1 MPVSASIFE
10 ISSLVEAFSTS
21 TPKSSSAAYF
31 RLFGRG
37 SNFLQLFLSSLTAC
51 AGRIT
56 KQLRRV
62 LEAFLIRRRVVLE
75 VKHPLATLD
84 GRGVQAGFQ
93 DRDGESMT
101 LTSCPLNIDGPLTI
115 DGEATILG
123 LEHPVAVVV
132 ERQVDVL
139 DADGPSA
146 LSM

>member
-1 MPVSASIFE
+1 MARAIAES
-10 ISSLVEAFSTS
+10 
-21 TPKSSSAAYF
+21 
-31 RLFGRG
+31 
-37 SNFLQLFLSSLTAC
+37 
-51 AGRIT
+51 

-84 GRGVQAGFQ
+84 GRGVEAGFQ

-101 LTSCPLNIDGPLTI
+101 LTHCPLFIDGPLTI

-123 LEHPVAVVV
+123 LARQPPVVV
-132 ERQVDVL
+132 ERHVDVL

>member
-1 MPVSASIFE
+1 MLDPGSPPFVHYCFE
-10 ISSLVEAFSTS
+10 HTEPLVQVPHDRT
-21 TPKSSSAAYF
+21 
-31 RLFGRG
+31 
-37 SNFLQLFLSSLTAC
+37 C
-51 AGRIT
+51 AGSIK
-56 KQLRRV
+56 KQPRRV

-84 GRGVQAGFQ
+84 GRGVEQAGFQ

-101 LTSCPLNIDGPLTI
+101 LTSCPLCIDGPLTI

-123 LEHPVAVVV
+123 LAHPPPVVV
-132 ERQVDVL
+132 ERHVDVL